1 MEEND
6 EPVEVI
12 TISENEFDIY
22 LVIILVFP
30 TPVSPNKKMS
40 IESFKVVLVGESGVG
55 KTSII
60 TQFIDQT
67 FQEDIQSTTGGT
79 FSTKSVVCDGGKVLK
94 FEIWDTAGQE
104 KYRSLTTMFYKDAN
118 AAVMVYDV
126 TRKES
131 FEELKNY
138 WSGQI
143 RDSSPENIILA
154 IAGNKSDL
162 IEHEVV
168 DEGEARDFAKEL
180 GAIFVSTSAKN
191 SEGINNLFEEIAKK
205 YTGSSKITIKE
216 DFEDEPHEQEQ
227 QQTKG
232 GVKIEGGAKKEKP
245 KKKGFC

>member
-1 MEEND
+1 
-6 EPVEVI
+6 
-12 TISENEFDIY
+12 
-22 LVIILVFP
+22 
-30 TPVSPNKKMS
+30 MS

-55 KTSII
+55 NTSII

>member
-1 MEEND
+1 
-6 EPVEVI
+6 
-12 TISENEFDIY
+12 
-22 LVIILVFP
+22 
-30 TPVSPNKKMS
+30 MS

-126 TRKES
+126 TRADS
-131 FEELKNY
+131 FEEIKNY
-138 WSGQI
+138 WSNQI
-143 RDSSPENIILA
+143 KDNSPDNIILA
-154 IAGNKSDL
+154 IAANKSDL
-162 IEHEVV
+162 IEQETV
-168 DEGEARDFAKEL
+168 DEGEARNFAKEL
-180 GAIFVSTSAKN
+180 NAIFVTSAKS
-191 SEGINNLFEEIAKK
+191 SEGINSLFEEIAKK
-205 YTGSSKITIKE
+205 YSGATNITIKE
-216 DFEDEPHEQEQ
+216 EEDAEEPQAQEQ
-227 QQTKG
+227 KNNG
-232 GVKIEGGAKKEKP
+232 ALKIENPGNKKP

>member
-1 MEEND
+1 
-6 EPVEVI
+6 
-12 TISENEFDIY
+12 
-22 LVIILVFP
+22 
-30 TPVSPNKKMS
+30 MS
-40 IESFKVVLVGESGVG
+40 VESFKVVLVGESGVG

-126 TRKES
+126 ARKES

-154 IAGNKSDL
+154 IAGKKSDL

-227 QQTKG
+227 EQTKG
-232 GVKIEGGAKKEKP
+232 GVKIEGGAKKEKQ

>member
-1 MEEND
+1 
-6 EPVEVI
+6 
-12 TISENEFDIY
+12 
-22 LVIILVFP
+22 
-30 TPVSPNKKMS
+30 MS

-126 TRKES
+126 TRADS
-131 FEELKNY
+131 FEEIKNY
-138 WSGQI
+138 WSNQI
-143 RDSSPENIILA
+143 KDNSPENIILA
-154 IAGNKSDL
+154 IAANKSDL
-162 IEHEVV
+162 IEQETV
-168 DEGEARDFAKEL
+168 DEGEARNFAKEL
-180 GAIFVSTSAKN
+180 NAIFVTTSAKS
-191 SEGINNLFEEIAKK
+191 SEGINSLFEEIAKK
-205 YTGSSKITIKE
+205 YSGATNITIKE
-216 DFEDEPHEQEQ
+216 EEDVEDPQAQEQ
-227 QQTKG
+227 KNTNNLKLDNQGKDN
-232 GVKIEGGAKKEKP
+232 KKP

>member
-1 MEEND
+1 
-6 EPVEVI
+6 
-12 TISENEFDIY
+12 
-22 LVIILVFP
+22 
-30 TPVSPNKKMS
+30 MS

-118 AAVMVYDV
+118 AAVMVYDI